1 MPEPI
6 DFRDLLNGEIRSFRF
21 EGYQHGGLDAS
32 FFIIHYLEPGTG
44 PGLHTHPYP
53 EIFITLEGEALMTH
67 GDEQQV
73 VRAGDIVIVPA
84 RHAAQIRQPGRCS
97 AEAGGHSHHG
107 QDGAGRAGMSKAP
120 LRLRSGAS
128 ASTAVSFRRLRSC
141 RP

>member
-6 DFRDLLNGEIRSFRF
+6 DFRHLLNGEIRSFRF

-32 FFIIHYLEPGTG
+32 FFIIHYLQPGTG

-73 VRAGDIVIVPA
+73 VSAGDIVIVPA
-84 RHAAQIRQPGRCS
+84 NTPHKFVSQG
-97 AEAGGHSHHG
+97 
-107 QDGAGRAGMSKAP
+107 DLP
-120 LRLRSGAS
+120 LKQVDIHITDKMEQVDLE
-128 ASTAVSFRRLRSC
+128 
-141 RP
+141 